1 MDLPTFNR
9 RTVAGAVKA
18 TIVAIPPVPDGAE
31 SMTVGFAPAVATDA
45 GAVVVVGPLTAT
57 VVLDSF
63 GTSLAT
69 VVVVVVVVD
78 VVVVAAAAVKELS
91 DCAYPVRSV
100 RTRTP
105 TVSPGSTP
113 ATVTTSLVRLIEPRL
128 TERKYV

>member
-63 GTSLAT
+63 GTVLAT
-69 VVVVVVVVD
+69 VVVVGAAVVD
-78 VVVVAAAAVKELS
+78 TA
-91 DCAYPVRSV
+91 
-100 RTRTP
+100 
-105 TVSPGSTP
+105 
-113 ATVTTSLVRLIEPRL
+113 
-128 TERKYV
+128 